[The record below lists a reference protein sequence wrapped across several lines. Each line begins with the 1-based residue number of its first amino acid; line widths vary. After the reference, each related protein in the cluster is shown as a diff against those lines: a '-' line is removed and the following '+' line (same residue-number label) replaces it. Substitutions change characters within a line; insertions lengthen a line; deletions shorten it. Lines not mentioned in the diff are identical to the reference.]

1 MSKKLTRELISLKV
15 KSDRLESIRK
25 LNLWGSNL
33 EDISIIAEMP
43 SLEIVSLSVNK
54 IRTLKPFSNLQNLK
68 ELYLRKNLISNL
80 NEIKHLTECDNLT
93 KLWLKENPICDNPN
107 YREVIICVL
116 PQVQNLDDIEIT
128 DEERERAE
136 KKLSGNYDEEEDN
149 EQENKIEQ
157 NERKEEK
164 YSPKKNFSNEK
175 NLGGEYAQSNA
186 RGIGEDEKFHENYEN
201 KNKINKQMKKNINKY
216 DDEENDDYI
225 QNNKKIQEQKGNYRH
240 NYYDNYDERPIGGA
254 GKMAR
259 NNNYKKAMT
268 NDDIQY
274 ENKFRNKY
282 ENKYEDEYKENKP
295 KEKKKGNSNVLNV
308 VINLLK
314 ELSTNE
320 LQIVKREIDRING
333 Y

>member
-157 NERKEEK
+157 NEREEEK

-175 NLGGEYAQSNA
+175 NRGGEYAQSNA
-186 RGIGEDEKFHENYEN
+186 KGIGEDEKFHENYEN

>member
-54 IRTLKPFSNLQNLK
+54 IRTLKPFANLQNLK

-175 NLGGEYAQSNA
+175 NRGGEYAQSNA

>member
-1 MSKKLTRELISLKV
+1 MSKKLTRELIAQKA

-43 SLEIVSLSVNK
+43 LLEIVSLSVNK
-54 IRTLKPFSNLQNLK
+54 IRTLKPFANLQNLK
-68 ELYLRKNLISNL
+68 ELYLRKNMISNL
-80 NEIKHLTECDNLT
+80 NEIKHLTECENLT

-107 YREVIICVL
+107 YRDVIICVL

-128 DEERERAE
+128 DAEREKAE
-136 KKLSGNYDEEEDN
+136 KKLSGTYEEEEEK
-149 EQENKIEQ
+149 EQNKIEQ
-157 NERKEEK
+157 IREEEK
-164 YSPKKNFSNEK
+164 YSPKKNNFSNAKKKEQGLYQIQKEEK
-175 NLGGEYAQSNA
+175 YQDNYGNY
-186 RGIGEDEKFHENYEN
+186 EDYEN
-201 KNKINKQMKKNINKY
+201 KNIKNKMKNRNNKY
-216 DDEENDDYI
+216 EEEDDEYI
-225 QNNKKIQEQKGNYRH
+225 QPKKLYNQKNDRKN
-240 NYYDNYDERPIGGA
+240 NYYDNYDERPIKGT
-254 GKMAR
+254 K
-259 NNNYKKAMT
+259 NNDYRKEVTYDDNKYDNYY
-268 NDDIQY
+268 Q
-274 ENKFRNKY
+274 ENKS
-282 ENKYEDEYKENKP
+282 

>member
-149 EQENKIEQ
+149 DQENKIEQ
-157 NERKEEK
+157 NEREEEK

-175 NLGGEYAQSNA
+175 NRGGEYVQSNA
-186 RGIGEDEKFHENYEN
+186 RGIGDDEKFHENYEN

>member
-54 IRTLKPFSNLQNLK
+54 IRTLKPFSNLQNLR

-116 PQVQNLDDIEIT
+116 PQVQNLDDVEIT

-157 NERKEEK
+157 NEREEEK

-175 NLGGEYAQSNA
+175 NRGGEYAQSNA

>member
-157 NERKEEK
+157 NEREEEK

-175 NLGGEYAQSNA
+175 NRGGEYSQSNA

>member
-54 IRTLKPFSNLQNLK
+54 IRTLKPFANLQNLK

-93 KLWLKENPICDNPN
+93 KLWLKENPICENPN

-128 DEERERAE
+128 QEERDRAE
-136 KKLSGNYDEEEDN
+136 KKLSGNYDEEEETN
-149 EQENKIEQ
+149 EQSKIQENEEEKFSHKKNSSKNYSDKKKIDNGDYYDEEEEKFENKKQII
-157 NERKEEK
+157 NK
-164 YSPKKNFSNEK
+164 
-175 NLGGEYAQSNA
+175 GM
-186 RGIGEDEKFHENYEN
+186 
-201 KNKINKQMKKNINKY
+201 KNKINKY
-216 DDEENDDYI
+216 EEEDEYI
-225 QNNKKIQEQKGNYRH
+225 QPKKLYEQKNSRQN
-240 NYYDNYDERPIGGA
+240 NYYDNYDERPVGGA
-254 GKMAR
+254 GKIAK
-259 NNNYKKAMT
+259 NNNYRKAVT
-268 NDDIQY
+268 NDNIRY
-274 ENKFRNKY
+274 ENKY
-282 ENKYEDEYKENKP
+282 ENKYDNYYQEKTQ

-320 LQIVKREIDRING
+320 LQIVKREIDRMNG

>member
-116 PQVQNLDDIEIT
+116 PQVQNLDDVEIT

-157 NERKEEK
+157 NEREEEK

-175 NLGGEYAQSNA
+175 NRGGEYAQSNA

>member
-116 PQVQNLDDIEIT
+116 PQVQNLDDVEIT

-157 NERKEEK
+157 NEREEEK

-175 NLGGEYAQSNA
+175 NRGGEYAQSKA

>member
-116 PQVQNLDDIEIT
+116 PQVQNLDDVEIT

-157 NERKEEK
+157 NEREEEK

-175 NLGGEYAQSNA
+175 NRGGEYAQSNA

-274 ENKFRNKY
+274 ENKFRNKF

>member
-116 PQVQNLDDIEIT
+116 PQVQNLDDVEIT

-157 NERKEEK
+157 NEREEEK

-175 NLGGEYAQSNA
+175 NRGGEYAQSNA
-186 RGIGEDEKFHENYEN
+186 KGIGEDEKFHENYEN

>member
-157 NERKEEK
+157 NEREEEK

-175 NLGGEYAQSNA
+175 NRGGEYAQSNA
-186 RGIGEDEKFHENYEN
+186 RGIGDDEKFHENYEN